1 MYYKQFWFVKYIDL
15 EPIIFTINFNT
26 VSFSKVFNTFD
37 YVFLLIILL
46 TTFDLLNKFITFQ
59 KKNSILK
66 FDWISLS
73 KIYLIKA

>member
-1 MYYKQFWFVKYIDL
+1 MYYKQFWFIKYIDL
-15 EPIIFTINFNT
+15 EPIIFAINFDT

-59 KKNSILK
+59 KKKINSK
-66 FDWISLS
+66 V
-73 KIYLIKA
+73 